1 VADASA
7 PLSTL
12 AERFDPSAFDAPAGR
27 ARIRLIVTGGDSWDA
42 VVDDKRA
49 RLEKPGRRGPD
60 AELEADAATWRR
72 IAADVRGGMDAF
84 RAGRLKVRRNMHLG
98 VGFLAATAERGPG
111 ALRFGRVKTNL
122 GEMAL
127 FEAGQGDP
135 LVMLHGLGAT
145 KAEFLPTV
153 AALAPNRRI
162 IALDLPGFGDSDK
175 PFPASYDA
183 RFFAR
188 WVEAALDA
196 LELPNDVHVLGHS
209 MGGRVAIEVGLRRPD
224 RVGGLVLMT
233 PSMAWLVDR
242 PWARYLRLVRPELGL
257 LQPTP
262 RAVVEQVVR
271 RAVPGAGNDWV
282 RAGLDE
288 FMRAYLTPRGRVAF
302 YAAARQIYLEQPDGD
317 NGFWTRIESLRV
329 DSLFIWGRR
338 DGLVPIGF
346 QRHVQRAVPAARH
359 VEVDSGH
366 VPQLERPGETH
377 RAIASFLDRPR
388 QRPVAADRPRRRARG
403 A

>member
-7 PLSTL
+7 SLSTL
-12 AERFDPSAFDAPAGR
+12 ADRFDPSAFDAPAGR
-27 ARIRLIVTGGDSWDA
+27 ARIRLTVTGGEAWDA
-42 VVDDKRA
+42 LVDRSGAK
-49 RLEKPGRRGPD
+49 LTKPGRRGPD
-60 AELEADAATWRR
+60 AELEADPRTWAA
-72 IAADVRGGMDAF
+72 IARDFRGGMEAF

-98 VGFLAATAERGPG
+98 VGFLAATAQREAGS
-111 ALRFGRVKTNL
+111 LRFGRIKTEL
-122 GEMAL
+122 GEMSL
-127 FEAGQGDP
+127 FEAGQGTP
-135 LVMLHGLGAT
+135 IVLLHGLGAT

-153 AALAPNRRI
+153 AALASSHRV

-188 WVEAALDA
+188 WVESALDA
-196 LELPNDVHVLGHS
+196 LELGHDVHVLGHS

-224 RVGGLVLMT
+224 RIAGLVLMT
-233 PSMAWLVDR
+233 PSMAWLAER
-242 PWARYLRLVRPELGL
+242 RWAAYLRLVRPELAL
-257 LQPTP
+257 LQPAP
-262 RAVVEQVVR
+262 RAVVEQIVR
-271 RAVPGAGNDWV
+271 RVVPGASNDWV

-302 YAAARQIYLEQPDGD
+302 YAAARQIYLEQPDGP

-338 DGLVPIGF
+338 DALVPIGF
-346 QRHVQRAVPAARH
+346 ERHVKRAVPHARH
-359 VEVDSGH
+359 IEVDSGH
-366 VPQLERPGETH
+366 VPQLENPGPTH
-377 RAIASFLDRPR
+377 AAIASFLDRPR
-388 QRPVAADRPRRRARG
+388 QRPVAAERPRRRARG